1 METVSAFRLRI
12 LEGHTGAA
20 VRRVTAPVLRQAREQ
35 SMNVCAARQQILNG
49 PQFATLFHEIGPL
62 HDLDIW
68 LGKKLDRRK
77 GLCNRTR
84 QGVALGIA
92 GYGKFCRTQFLTG
105 RIAWRSRRP
114 QSFARNTACPSG
126 VSHRLPVE
134 ARMQP
139 AYQEQTPQPLGR

>member
-1 METVSAFRLRI
+1 MGTVSAFRLLI
-12 LEGHTGAA
+12 PEGHTGAA

-35 SMNVCAARQQILNG
+35 SMNVCAARQQILNRL
-49 PQFATLFHEIGPL
+49 QVATLFHEIGPL

-84 QGVALGIA
+84 QGVGLGIA
-92 GYGKFCRTQFLTG
+92 GYGKFCRTQCLTG
-105 RIAWRSRRP
+105 RIAWRSQRP
-114 QSFARNTACPSG
+114 QSFARNIAFPSA
-126 VSHRLPVE
+126 VSYRLPVG

-139 AYQEQTPQPLGR
+139 VNQEQTPQPPWQ